1 MIFPVQKQIN
11 KNKFWT
17 TEGNVLVIKIK
28 KNKYYLEQ
36 AGDLLTL
43 LAFSLF

>member
-17 TEGNVLVIKIK
+17 TEGNLLVIKIK
-28 KNKYYLEQ
+28 KNKYLEQ

-43 LAFSLF
+43 LAFSLL